1 MSNAE
6 TKLLMLRNLRNE
18 LLNESDWIVT
28 KSLEAGVAVPDEWKT
43 YRQELRDLT
52 KKFKSIDESD
62 EKGNWVSSFQ
72 IDHKYDKGN

>member
-43 YRQELRDLT
+43 YRQELRDIT
-52 KKFKSIDESD
+52 KTAKPKSSYLPAKLDLESVTFPK
-62 EKGNWVSSFQ
+62 EPS
-72 IDHKYDKGN
+72 

>member
-52 KKFKSIDESD
+52 KTFKSIDEKD
-62 EKGNWVSSFQ
+62 EKGNATGF
-72 IDHKYDKGN
+72 KFPDKP